1 LGRGMGRTD
10 FVASSA
16 VDAAGNLDQVAR

>member
-1 LGRGMGRTD
+1 LTKTLIAEKED

-16 VDAAGNLDQVAR
+16 VDCTEINL